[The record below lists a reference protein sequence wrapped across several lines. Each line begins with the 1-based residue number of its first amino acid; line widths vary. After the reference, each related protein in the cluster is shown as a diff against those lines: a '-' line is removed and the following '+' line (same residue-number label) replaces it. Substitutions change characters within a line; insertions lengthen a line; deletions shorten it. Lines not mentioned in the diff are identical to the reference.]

1 MAAQIRILLKLQIA
15 NMFGLNVLRHS
26 KDKRK
31 RSSAIMTFVAWIIL
45 LILLFFYM
53 LSMAYAFIGIGMGD
67 VLPLFLVIVAVM
79 IVFFF
84 AMLRTGAVIFR
95 KSDYDTLCSLPVTQS
110 AVVISR
116 YLSMYLED
124 LILTA
129 FVMIP
134 GLGVYAASL
143 HPGFS
148 FYLFSI
154 LGILLVPMLPVA
166 LASLLGTAIAAV
178 SSRMKHKSIFG
189 AVFTILVVIVIFAL
203 SYSIPAKGSEST
215 AVFVSLIDRI
225 GNTAKNVY
233 PPAYWL
239 NSALV
244 NGDIWQFLLFLT
256 VSLACTFA
264 IVAVISKYFHVICRN
279 LFAAHAKHDYSL
291 SSDSF
296 SNRSVLSTLLRR
308 EIKHYFSSGVYI
320 SNTIIGPIMCVIGSI
335 ALLVAGIDRITASIA
350 LSIDIPGVI
359 PVFLSAI
366 FSMMLPSY
374 ASVSLEGRQWWMI
387 KALPLRTRD
396 VINSKLLMC
405 YVLYAPFYIISVI
418 LLLFALKPDFLGACF
433 LIAFPIVAIVFSSV
447 FGLAVNLRFPVF
459 DWDNEAVVVKQST
472 AALIGGMGGFLIML
486 LCAALILIVNSIP
499 GWIIKLSLIAVLMTF
514 SALIYRKLIK
524 TDLLEIE

>member
-67 VLPLFLVIVAVM
+67 VLPLFLVIVSVM

-116 YLSMYLED
+116 YISMYLED

-203 SYSIPAKGSEST
+203 SYSIPSNGSEST

-366 FSMMLPSY
+366 FSMLPSY

-499 GWIIKLSLIAVLMTF
+499 GWIIKLSLIAVLLTL